1 MGFKLAAFADESSPR
16 LSGQIDALVRNGFQ
30 HLEIRNI
37 EGKNISD
44 LTLTEA
50 KEYAAR
56 LGDYGLSVRSLGSPI
71 GKIPVDGDYEAH
83 LDLYKHTLDLAAAFG
98 ADKIRLFSF
107 YIPAGVDPASCR
119 ETVLR
124 RMEDFVTLAKPY
136 GVTACHENEKGIFG
150 DTPERTRELLD
161 ALPQLG
167 GIFDPAN
174 FIQCGAEI
182 LPAWELL
189 KDRIHYLHV
198 KDAMTD
204 GTVVPA
210 GYGCGQLETVVT
222 DFLSRGGQV
231 LTLEPHLSDFVGLHG
246 LEQEGERTTLGS
258 ARFTYRDN
266 NHSFDSA
273 VQALKAILSRSGAT
287 PV

>member
-1 MGFKLAAFADESSPR
+1 MHYRLCAFADEADPM
-16 LSGQIDALVRNGFQ
+16 LTGQMEAMKRNGISL
-30 HLEIRNI
+30 LEIRGVDG
-37 EGKNISD
+37 ENISA
-44 LTLTEA
+44 LSPA
-50 KEYAAR
+50 KVKEVANR
-56 LGDYGLSVRSLGSPI
+56 LSDNGLSVWSIGSPT
-71 GKIPVDGDYEAH
+71 GKIRLRDDWNAH
-83 LDLYKHTLDLAAAFG
+83 VESFRGMLDAAAVFG
-98 ADKIRLFSF
+98 AGAFRLFSF
-107 YIPAGVDPASCR
+107 YEAQKGKNEVIDRLGTLCDLARPYN
-119 ETVLR
+119 VL
-124 RMEDFVTLAKPY
+124 L
-136 GVTACHENEKGIFG
+136 CHENEKGIFG

-198 KDAMTD
+198 KDAMKD

-210 GYGCGQLETVVT
+210 GYGCGHLETVVT
-222 DFLSRGGQV
+222 DFLRRGGSV
-231 LTLEPHLSDFVGLHG
+231 LTLEPHLADFVGLHG

-258 ARFTYRDN
+258 ARFSFRDN
-266 NHSFDSA
+266 NHSFDTA
-273 VQALKAILSRSGAT
+273 VRSLTEILSRNGAA